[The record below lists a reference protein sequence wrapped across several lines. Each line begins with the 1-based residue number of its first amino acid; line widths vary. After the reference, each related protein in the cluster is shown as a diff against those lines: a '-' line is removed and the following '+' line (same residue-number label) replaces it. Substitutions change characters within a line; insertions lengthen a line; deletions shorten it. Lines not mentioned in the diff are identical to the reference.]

1 MKSQSLCQALLWA
14 AAILAAALVGAPPL
28 LSGLLLPVLAAVA
41 MLTAPHPVPRR
52 GQP

>member
-1 MKSQSLCQALLWA
+1 MTSQSVGHALLWA

-41 MLTAPHPVPRR
+41 LLMASRTQPRCVR
-52 GQP
+52 P